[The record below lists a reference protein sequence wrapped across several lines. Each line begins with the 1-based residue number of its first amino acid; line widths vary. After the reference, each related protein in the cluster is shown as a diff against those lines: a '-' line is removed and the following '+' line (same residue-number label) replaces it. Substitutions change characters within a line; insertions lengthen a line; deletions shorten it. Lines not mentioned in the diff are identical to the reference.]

1 MRRTHSLEKTLM
13 MGKIEGRS
21 RRDDRGWDGWMALL
35 TQWTWVWAGS
45 RRWWIDREAWHAAV
59 HGVAKHW
66 TQLSDSAFRC
76 LHLSF
81 SPLFS
86 VSLLFTAIC
95 KASPDSHFAFLHF
108 FSMGMVLIPVSC
120 TMSRIC
126 RWHHL
131 YGRKWRGTK
140 KPLDESERGEWKSWL
155 KGQHSE
161 NEDHGIWTHHFMANR
176 WGNSGNCQILFS
188 GAPKSLQ
195 MMTAA
200 MKLKDTYSLEG
211 KLWPT

>member
-1 MRRTHSLEKTLM
+1 MLKLKLQYFGHLMWRTDSLEKTLM
-13 MGKIEGRS
+13 LGKIEGRS

-95 KASPDSHFAFLHF
+95 KASPDSHFAFFHF

-120 TMSRIC
+120 TMSRTSF
-126 RWHHL
+126 HSSS
-131 YGRKWRGTK
+131 GTLSIRSR
-140 KPLDESERGEWKSWL
+140 PL
-155 KGQHSE
+155 
-161 NEDHGIWTHHFMANR
+161 N
-176 WGNSGNCQILFS
+176 LFLTS
-188 GAPKSLQ
+188 
-195 MMTAA
+195 TV
-200 MKLKDTYSLEG
+200 
-211 KLWPT
+211 